1 MIPRQSRKW
10 AGRGA
15 ALLSGAALCCAFCA
29 GCGSSGSA
37 NTSASTTT
45 SSSSSDAEV
54 ATITITPTS
63 AAILITGTEQF
74 SATAEDSSGNVLTN
88 VTLTWASSAS
98 NVATIDPSLGLA
110 TGLAAGNT
118 QITASDNGV
127 TSNAAPLTVS
137 VPPQAQLN
145 GAYALLLQ
153 GFDDATGN
161 QFAIIGTF
169 TADGNGNIVSGIEDT
184 NGPNGY
190 QQAITFS
197 GTYTVG
203 SDNRGRLNITNSLS
217 LSNTFVFALG
227 AQNGG
232 IATAGRIIEFD
243 DGNGCASFTLA
254 CERGA
259 GAIYL
264 QDPTAFGLSSI
275 NGPYALQLFGQPAG
289 PGSWYANTGAFVADG
304 NGNLTAGAL
313 DTNAAGAGTQN
324 GNFTATLAATP
335 NTSSNGRL
343 TYALAS
349 GAPTSG
355 VAYIVSASR
364 MLLMETDPEGT
375 TGIEAGQALAQSST
389 PFSNASLSGISV
401 EYEEGLDSSAKPA
414 ATIGLLTFNGAAGA
428 TFSRDYNDNGT
439 TTTQAGILTYAASPN
454 GRTVLQQGGAPF
466 AVLYLVDNNKG
477 FVMSTG
483 SSVTAGFLEPQA
495 AAPFSKA
502 SISGSYFLGTVPPSA
517 ASSNAI
523 SGVLASPGNGSAS
536 VILDVSGGSGLIFGE
551 SGTPALTVATSGRAT
566 DTTGDVY
573 YMISATKLLLLPT
586 SKTFTPF
593 IDILQQ

>member
-1 MIPRQSRKW
+1 MIRRQSRKW
-10 AGRGA
+10 SGGGA
-15 ALLSGAALCCAFCA
+15 ALLYCAALCCIFCA

-37 NTSASTTT
+37 NTGTTST
-45 SSSSSDAEV
+45 SSSSSNAEV
-54 ATITITPTS
+54 ATITVTPSS
-63 AAILITGTEQF
+63 ASIFVAGTQQF
-74 SATAEDSSGNVLTN
+74 SATAQDSSGNALTD
-88 VTLTWASSAS
+88 VVLTWASSAS
-98 NVATIDPSLGLA
+98 NVATIDASAGLA
-110 TGLAAGNT
+110 TGLAAGT
-118 QITASDNGV
+118 AQITASVNGV

-137 VPPQAQLN
+137 VQPQAQLN
-145 GAYALLLQ
+145 GEYAFLLQ
-153 GFDDATGN
+153 GFDDATAN
-161 QFAIIGTF
+161 QFGIVGTF

-190 QQAITFS
+190 QQAVTFT

-275 NGPYALQLFGQPAG
+275 NGPYALQLFGQQAT
-289 PGSWYANTGAFVADG
+289 PGSWYVNTGAFVADG
-304 NGNLTAGAL
+304 SGNLTSGAL
-313 DTNAAGAGTQN
+313 DTNTAGVGSQS

-349 GAPTSG
+349 SAPTSG

-364 MLLMETDPEGT
+364 MLVMETDPEGT
-375 TGIEAGQALAQSST
+375 TGIEAGQVLAQSST
-389 PFSNASLSGISV
+389 SFSNASLNGISV
-401 EYEEGLDSSAKPA
+401 EYEEGLDSSKNAA
-414 ATIGLLTFNGAAGA
+414 ATIGLLTFNGVTGV

-439 TTTQAGILTYAASPN
+439 TTTQAGNLTYATSAN
-454 GRTVLQQGGAPF
+454 GRAVLQQGGAPF
-466 AVLYLVDNNKG
+466 AILYLVDKNKG
-477 FVMSTG
+477 FLMSTG

-495 AAPFSKA
+495 TGPFSNA
-502 SISGSYFLGTVPPSA
+502 SINGSYFLGTVPPSA

-536 VILDVSGGSGLIFGE
+536 VTLDVSGASGLFSGE
-551 SGTPALTVATSGRAT
+551 SGSPALTVATNGRAT
-566 DTTGDVY
+566 DTAGDVY
-573 YMISATKLLLLPT
+573 YIISATKLLLLPT
-586 SKTFTPF
+586 LKTFTPF